1 MHSSENAMYMRKNGN
16 GEFAVMYLVLELC
29 ENGELFDVLFQTGQF
44 EEKLARAFFHQTISG
59 LEACHNSGMCHRD
72 MKPENLLFDANFNVK
87 IADFGFAVVLSG
99 RDGTGMLHTH
109 LGTENYMAPEI
120 HARKAY
126 NGISVDLFAL
136 GIILFIM
143 MSKNPPFAR
152 PEANDQFYKMLYTGN
167 ERFWALHSRN
177 KP

>member
-1 MHSSENAMYMRKNGN
+1 MA
-16 GEFAVMYLVLELC
+16 
-29 ENGELFDVLFQTGQF
+29 
-44 EEKLARAFFHQTISG
+44 
-59 LEACHNSGMCHRD
+59 HRD

-126 NGISVDLFAL
+126 NGISVDLFAM

-152 PEANDQFYKMLYTGN
+152 PE
-167 ERFWALHSRN
+167 
-177 KP
+177 